1 MIQRAPR
8 TRFHKW
14 GLLLALGCGRA
25 PEVRA
30 AEDPDLPSGTE
41 LRTAVRPETS
51 ESARACSTR
60 FPLCVHPHPGVSNA
74 AILATLDAAEL
85 AYERLVVVLGLP
97 APLRDQAGGSDA
109 LDLYL
114 APRDPSADP
123 LRVFGEPL
131 ELGTFDRAAAF
142 CELAESDGILL
153 ERATT
158 LCVAEAIA
166 LRLDAA
172 ETPHV
177 RRAFATSLWWSVGS
191 PTTLDYEAIAE
202 VQSHPERSILRRER
216 DASSEGAALLFE
228 YLEQTRAESE
238 PGTLPAALLSAS
250 AQKTPS
256 GAFRF
261 DNEPDYVDVLRHT
274 LGDQRSRLVALFRDF
289 SVARTFVG
297 ARDDGLHLPSLG
309 WSGRFG
315 VAPFDWIIPL
325 SSLPRRVLLSK
336 PVEPSGA
343 ALIWLDLDQAPD
355 GLTLGFQADWEAPV
369 AFAWA
374 FVRIAE
380 DGSEL
385 SRVDVPFQQ
394 RATSVEAR
402 LTELQGARA
411 VAIIGTFLDEV
422 SLEHPFDPDVEPFE
436 PHSATV
442 YLVRL

>member
-1 MIQRAPR
+1 MIRRAPG

-14 GLLLALGCGRA
+14 GLLLALGFGTIDRA
-25 PEVRA
+25 HA
-30 AEDPDLPSGTE
+30 AEDPDFPTGPEIRTE
-41 LRTAVRPETS
+41 TRPETS
-51 ESARACSTR
+51 GTVPACSAR
-60 FPLCVHPHPGVSNA
+60 FPLCVHPHPRLSGASTLA
-74 AILATLDAAEL
+74 ALDAAEL

-97 APLRDQAGGSDA
+97 APLPDDAGGGSA

-114 APRDPSADP
+114 APRDPNGEP
-123 LRVFGEPL
+123 VRIVQEPL
-131 ELGTFDRAAAF
+131 ELGTFDRSAAF
-142 CELAESDGILL
+142 CELLESEGVLL
-153 ERATT
+153 ERAAT
-158 LCVAEAIA
+158 LCLGEAVA

-177 RRAFATSLWWSVGS
+177 RRAFATSLWWAVGT

-202 VQSHPERSILRRER
+202 LQSHPERAILGRER
-216 DASSEGAALLFE
+216 NASSEGAALFFE
-228 YLEQTRAESE
+228 YLEHTRAEGE
-238 PGTLPAALLSAS
+238 PGTLAAALLSAS
-250 AQKTPS
+250 AQKTTP

-261 DNEPDYVDVLRHT
+261 QNEPDYVDILRHT
-274 LGDQRSRLVALFRDF
+274 LDDKRSRLIALFRDF

-297 ARDDGLHLPSLG
+297 ARDDGLHLPTLG

-315 VAPFDWIIPL
+315 VAPFDWIVPF

-343 ALIWLDLDQAPD
+343 ALIWLDLDQVPA
-355 GLTLGFQADWEAPV
+355 GATLGFRADWEFPV

-374 FVRIAE
+374 FVRIGE
-380 DGSEL
+380 DGGEL
-385 SRVDVPFQQ
+385 SRVEIPFQQ

-402 LTELQGARA
+402 LSELEGAG
-411 VAIIGTFLDEV
+411 AIAIVGTFLDEV

>member
-1 MIQRAPR
+1 MIRRVPRA
-8 TRFHKW
+8 RFHKW
-14 GLLLALGCGRA
+14 GFLLALGFAHVDARA
-25 PEVRA
+25 E
-30 AEDPDLPSGTE
+30 EDPELPSGAE
-41 LRTAVRPETS
+41 IRAGVRPETS
-51 ESARACSTR
+51 DSARACSAR
-60 FPLCVHPHPGVSNA
+60 FPLCVHPRPGVSNT
-74 AILATLDAAEL
+74 ATLSALDAAEL

-97 APLRDQAGGSDA
+97 APVVDRSAESGA

-114 APRDPSADP
+114 AARDPSADP
-123 LRVFGEPL
+123 VRVGAAPL
-131 ELGTFDRAAAF
+131 ELGTFDRSAAF

-153 ERATT
+153 ERAAT
-158 LCVAEAIA
+158 LCLGEAIA

-177 RRAFATSLWWSVGS
+177 RRAFATALWWIVGS
-191 PTTLDYEAIAE
+191 PTTLDYEAIAS
-202 VQSHPERSILRRER
+202 VQSRPERSILRRER
-216 DASSEGAALLFE
+216 DATSEGAALLFE
-228 YLEQTRAESE
+228 YLEHTRAEGE
-238 PGTLPAALLSAS
+238 PGTLAAALLSAS
-250 AQKTPS
+250 AQKTSP

-274 LGDQRSRLVALFRDF
+274 LGNQRGRLVALFRDF
-289 SVARTFVG
+289 SIARTFVG

-315 VAPFDWIIPL
+315 VAPFDWIIPF

-336 PVEPSGA
+336 PIEPSGA
-343 ALIWLDLDQAPD
+343 ALIWLDLDQVPEGA
-355 GLTLGFQADWEAPV
+355 TLGFQAEWEAPV
-369 AFAWA
+369 AFGWA

-394 RATSVEAR
+394 RANSVDAR
-402 LTELQGARA
+402 LTGLEGARA
-411 VAIIGTFLDEV
+411 VAIVGTFLDEV

>member
-14 GLLLALGCGRA
+14 GLLLGLGFGRIDHGL
-25 PEVRA
+25 A
-30 AEDPDLPSGTE
+30 AEDPDFPTGAEVRRET
-41 LRTAVRPETS
+41 RPETS
-51 ESARACSTR
+51 GVTPACSAR
-60 FPLCVHPHPGVSNA
+60 FPLCVHPHPGVSGA
-74 AILATLDAAEL
+74 ATLAALDAAEL

-97 APLRDQAGGSDA
+97 APLPDQAGGSNA

-114 APRDPSADP
+114 APPDPN
-123 LRVFGEPL
+123 GEPVRVRQEGL
-131 ELGTFDRAAAF
+131 ELGTFDRSAAF
-142 CELAESDGILL
+142 CELLESDGVLL
-153 ERATT
+153 ERAAT
-158 LCVAEAIA
+158 LCLGEAMA

-177 RRAFATSLWWSVGS
+177 RRAFATSLWWSVGT

-202 VQSHPERSILRRER
+202 VQAHPERAILRRER
-216 DASSEGAALLFE
+216 NAGSEGAALLFE
-228 YLEQTRAESE
+228 YLEHTRAEGE
-238 PGTLPAALLSAS
+238 PGTLAAALLSAS
-250 AQKTPS
+250 AQKTAP

-274 LGDQRSRLVALFRDF
+274 LDDKRSRLVALFRDF
-289 SVARTFVG
+289 SIARTFVG
-297 ARDDGLHLPSLG
+297 ARDDGLHLPTLG

-315 VAPFDWIIPL
+315 VAPFDWVIPF

-343 ALIWLDLDQAPD
+343 ALIWLDLDRAPD
-355 GLTLGFQADWEAPV
+355 GATLGFQAEWEAPV
-369 AFAWA
+369 AFGWA

-380 DGSEL
+380 DGSDL
-385 SRVDVPFQQ
+385 SRVEIPFQQ

-402 LTELQGARA
+402 LTELEGARA
-411 VAIIGTFLDEV
+411 IAIVGTFLDEV